1 MCLFLFLRKLLDLKK
16 CDRLDTH
23 IKDCFLNLFLQF
35 LAINEQFR
43 DADVLVVQE
52 LFHKGCLPGEAGM
65 SRLLRPYGYVYS
77 YQPLDAEANFPKFVG
92 AGLLI
97 ASKWPIVKK
106 DSIVFKKIV
115 KTTSDYLATKGALY
129 VAIQKGQ
136 KVYHIFNTHLQ
147 ATDSSKAKR
156 VRLEQTN
163 ELKLFKDRLEIPQHE
178 PVIFAGDFNEDYW
191 TQTGECAWVFLLF
204 KAPSS

>member
-1 MCLFLFLRKLLDLKK
+1 
-16 CDRLDTH
+16 
-23 IKDCFLNLFLQF
+23 
-35 LAINEQFR
+35 
-43 DADVLVVQE
+43 
-52 LFHKGCLPGEAGM
+52 M

-106 DSIVFKKIV
+106 DSVVFKKIV

-156 VRLEQTN
+156 VRLEQTK
-163 ELKLFKDRLEIPQHE
+163 ELKLFKDRLEIPQHD

-191 TQTGECAWVFLLF
+191 TQTGECGWVPLLF
-204 KAPSS
+204 KASSSGPNGITINYKITNRNAEGHELCFVLISAAFEPSSQDFIDPSLHENVNF